1 MAKRDYYEILGV
13 NRDANQ
19 EEIKKAYR
27 KSALKY
33 HPDKNPGS
41 KESEEK
47 FKEATEAYEILRDSQ
62 KRAAYD
68 QFGHSLGGKYE
79 GFEGFSRDSGSF
91 SDIFSE
97 VFGDVFET
105 DTRRRSA
112 RPQRGSDLQY
122 ELEVSFKDSAFGIDK
137 TIKIPREEVCNN
149 CNGNGA
155 KPGTGRRRCPTCGG
169 TGQIR
174 ISQGFFSLAR
184 TCNRCGGEGETIET
198 PCTTCRGSGRI
209 RVERKIEV
217 KIPAGVETGTRLRI
231 SGEGEAGVRGGPR
244 GDLYVLLHVQPSEIF
259 ERHNNDL
266 ICEIPITFVQAALG
280 TEIDVPTLDG
290 RAAIKIPPGTQTHK
304 VFRLK
309 GKGMPSLRGYGKGD
323 LHARVIVEV
332 PTNLNA
338 KQKMILE
345 EFARTSGEDV
355 NPMSKSFM
363 DKIKDAFN
371 K

>member
-1 MAKRDYYEILGV
+1 MAKRDYYEVLGV
-13 NRDANQ
+13 SKNVSQD
-19 EEIKKAYR
+19 EIKKAYR

-33 HPDKNPGS
+33 HPDKNPGN

-47 FKEATEAYEILRDSQ
+47 FKEATEAYEVLKDSQ

-68 QFGHSLGGKYE
+68 QFGHSLGGGLG
-79 GFEGFSRDSGSF
+79 GFEGFGRESGGF
-91 SDIFSE
+91 SDVFSE
-97 VFGDVFET
+97 VFEDIFET
-105 DTRRRSA
+105 GPRRRAA
-112 RPQRGSDLQY
+112 RPARGSDLQY

-155 KPGTGRRRCPTCGG
+155 KPGTGKRRCSTCGG

-184 TCNRCGGEGETIET
+184 TCNRCGGEGETIEA
-198 PCTTCRGSGRI
+198 PCPTCRGSGRV

-217 KIPAGVETGTRLRI
+217 KIPPGVEDGMRLRV
-231 SGEGEAGVRGGPR
+231 SGEGEAGIRGGPR
-244 GDLYVLLHVQPSEIF
+244 GDLYVLIHVQPSDIF

-266 ICEIPITFVQAALG
+266 ICEIPITFIQAALG
-280 TEIDVPTLDG
+280 SEIEVPTLDG
-290 RAAIKIPPGTQTHK
+290 RATIKIPPGTQGNK

-309 GKGMPSLRGYGKGD
+309 GKGMSSVRGYAKGD
-323 LHARVIVEV
+323 LHVRVIVEV
-332 PTNLNA
+332 PTNLNPR
-338 KQKMILE
+338 QKALLE
-345 EFARTSGEDV
+345 EFARASGEDV

-363 DKIKDAFN
+363 DKIKDAF

>member
-1 MAKRDYYEILGV
+1 LAKRDYYEVLGV
-13 NRDANQ
+13 SKNVSQD
-19 EEIKKAYR
+19 EIKKAYR

-33 HPDKNPGS
+33 HPDKNPGN

-47 FKEATEAYEILRDSQ
+47 FKEATEAYEVLKDSQ

-68 QFGHSLGGKYE
+68 QFGHSLGGGLG
-79 GFEGFSRDSGSF
+79 GFEGFGRESGGF
-91 SDIFSE
+91 SDVFSE
-97 VFGDVFET
+97 VFEDIFET
-105 DTRRRSA
+105 GPRRRAA
-112 RPQRGSDLQY
+112 RPARGSDLQY

-155 KPGTGRRRCPTCGG
+155 KPGTGKRRCSTCGG

-184 TCNRCGGEGETIET
+184 TCNRCGGEGETIEA
-198 PCTTCRGSGRI
+198 PCPTCRGSGRV

-217 KIPAGVETGTRLRI
+217 KIPPGVEDGMRLRV
-231 SGEGEAGVRGGPR
+231 SGEGEAGIRGGPR
-244 GDLYVLLHVQPSEIF
+244 GDLYVLIHVQPSDIF

-266 ICEIPITFVQAALG
+266 ICEIPITFIQAALG
-280 TEIDVPTLDG
+280 SEIEVPTLDG
-290 RAAIKIPPGTQTHK
+290 RATIKIPPGTQGNK

-309 GKGMPSLRGYGKGD
+309 GKGMSSVRGYGKGD
-323 LHARVIVEV
+323 LHVRVIVEV

-338 KQKMILE
+338 RQKALLE
-345 EFARTSGEDV
+345 EFARASGEDV

-363 DKIKDAFN
+363 DKIKDAF